1 MVKTTR
7 AKPDTRDPRSVWSVR
22 GVPHDAREAATKA
35 AELAQVSIGEW
46 LGRVIHEAGVV
57 EIKESRAV
65 GKTVEQMAAEM
76 AAALTAFTE
85 AQGKQQEESRRY
97 TDGLQQITARLDAL
111 EESRQRG
118 FFERLFGVRTMKAKG
133 PASVSSPAP
142 HS

>member
-35 AELAQVSIGEW
+35 AELADLSIGEW
-46 LGRVIHEAGVV
+46 LGRVIHTAGVV
-57 EIKESRAV
+57 EIKEARAV

-76 AAALTAFTE
+76 AASLAAFTE
-85 AQGKQQEESRRY
+85 VQTRQQDEARRY
-97 TDGLQQITARLDAL
+97 TDGLQQVAARLDAL
-111 EESRQRG
+111 EQERRRG
-118 FFERLFGVRTMKAKG
+118 FFERLFSRSGEKRG
-133 PASVSSPAP
+133 SVNQSLPIP